1 MKFQV
6 NSFTLSLPDV
16 SPIGVAIS
24 PVVAM
29 ANHSCDPNAV
39 VVFPNGGRCMELV
52 AIRDIEPNE
61 EVSQCVELTDKQI
74 LTSYIDVS
82 LPVEKRRSEL
92 EATYRFKCECSL
104 CLRDIEIRNPGYEGV
119 EVDLRAAVRHRD
131 CKRKAKGKGSLPL
144 GWEDQGKHLERALR
158 GEADICRDESHT
170 MCEMQGTIHPQH
182 CRTASPISASNS
194 FARGRCKGSRW
205 SVFSTHPRV
214 NMLTQV
220 DLTQT
225 STLFQLIPALHAILI
240 PSSFP
245 LLSLLRLQ
253 LLRVRPSTSIEL
265 AHLDR
270 LYSIV
275 VSSSILVCPTN
286 HPVLAILHAEWGQI
300 LTQTFD
306 GEGQDLVSGRMVKS
320 VELLRK
326 AYDLCQKS
334 FGKEG
339 GIEGKQVAEVLR
351 GLEAEIQMA
360 RSSR

>member
-1 MKFQV
+1 V
-6 NSFTLSLPDV
+6 T
-16 SPIGVAIS
+16 
-24 PVVAM
+24 
-29 ANHSCDPNAV
+29 
-39 VVFPNGGRCMELV
+39 
-52 AIRDIEPNE
+52 
-61 EVSQCVELTDKQI
+61 VSQCPCDPLNTD
-74 LTSYIDVS
+74 
-82 LPVEKRRSEL
+82 
-92 EATYRFKCECSL
+92 
-104 CLRDIEIRNPGYEGV
+104 
-119 EVDLRAAVRHRD
+119 DL
-131 CKRKAKGKGSLPL
+131 
-144 GWEDQGKHLERALR
+144 
-158 GEADICRDESHT
+158 
-170 MCEMQGTIHPQH
+170 
-182 CRTASPISASNS
+182 
-194 FARGRCKGSRW
+194 
-205 SVFSTHPRV
+205 
-214 NMLTQV
+214 

-225 STLFQLIPALHAILI
+225 SLLFQLIPALHAILT

-253 LLRVRPSTSIEL
+253 LLRVRPSTSNEL

-275 VSSSILVCPTN
+275 VSSSLVVYPAN

-334 FGKEG
+334 FGKDG